1 MSWFNRKEIEA
12 LEQRVA
18 DRDKDLAR
26 AQERIAA
33 LESERAAQAK
43 TLADNLKRQNLLE
56 ALFAHLQ
63 TYGGTMNS
71 VQGTF
76 AALAG
81 HLSAQQVTAQRST
94 ASADESTRAITRV
107 SDCLETLASETGRTT
122 GSVQQLT
129 ERAAQIDG
137 IVQLIR
143 EIADQTNLLA
153 LNAAIEAAR
162 AGEQGRGFAV
172 VADEVRKL
180 AERTAGATN
189 EISELVSAIQ
199 NETGRVHGVIDELSE
214 MAGEASREGQTAR
227 ANMAELCTLAR
238 EMADVMHDSALRSF
252 TELAKLDHLIFKL
265 DIYQAVSGNS
275 RKSPSELSTHTSCRL
290 GHWYHEGE
298 GRQHFAHLA
307 AYRELNAPHADV
319 HAKGRDALEKV
330 QAGDIDGAIAAIGT
344 MESASER
351 VLASLQQIGESGA
364 ARRGEG
370 GGSPAR

>member
-1 MSWFNRKEIEA
+1 MSWFNRKEIQA
-12 LEQRVA
+12 LEQRLS
-18 DRDKDLAR
+18 DREAELAR
-26 AQERIAA
+26 AQARMAA
-33 LESERAAQAK
+33 LESEVAERTRA
-43 TLADNLKRQNLLE
+43 LGDNQKRQNLLE
-56 ALFAHLQ
+56 ALFRHME
-63 TYGGTMNS
+63 TYGATMSS

-76 AALAG
+76 SALAE
-81 HLSAQQVTAQRST
+81 HLSAQQATAARST
-94 ASADESTRAITRV
+94 ASADDSTKAIARV

-189 EISELVSAIQ
+189 EISELVSSIQ
-199 NETGRVHGVIDELSE
+199 SETGRVHGVIDGLSE
-214 MAGEASREGQTAR
+214 MATAASREGQTAR
-227 ANMAELCTLAR
+227 SNMDELCALAR
-238 EMADVMHDSALRSF
+238 EMANVMKDSALRSF
-252 TELAKLDHLIFKL
+252 AELAKLDHLIFKL
-265 DIYQAVSGNS
+265 DIYQSVSGQKH
-275 RKSPSELSTHTSCRL
+275 KSPADVSTHTTCRL
-290 GHWYHEGE
+290 GHWYHDGE
-298 GRQHFAHLA
+298 GRQHFSHLT

-330 QAGDIDGAIAAIGT
+330 QSGDTDGAIAAIGQ

-351 VLASLQQIGESGA
+351 VLTSLQQISESGA
-364 ARRGEG
+364 A
-370 GGSPAR
+370 AR